1 MRDIFNDIFEN
12 QPKDPM
18 VSARQGAKAPLRKR
32 FYKEARAGEA
42 TDLGGS
48 LGHPLLLDGK
58 PVMTPARR
66 PLLAPSSD
74 LAEALAGEWQAQ
86 EREIDPA
93 RMPLTRLANVIID
106 GIAPVPEAVVDE
118 IVKYLGSDLLCYRAD
133 EPAALVARQNEL
145 WNPIL
150 DWARDELGAR
160 FTLVEGIVFAEQPA
174 ESIAVA
180 RKAIPSH
187 PGNLKG
193 IWRLGATASVTNITG
208 SALIAL
214 ALNAGA
220 FDADALWAAAHV
232 DEDFQMSQ
240 WGRDEAAIERRAARF
255 AEYEA
260 AVKVFTLI

>member
-12 QPKDPM
+12 EPKDPM
-18 VSARQGAKAPLRKR
+18 VSARQGAKTALRKR
-32 FYKEARAGEA
+32 FYKEARAGAPGE
-42 TDLGGS
+42 G
-48 LGHPLLLDGK
+48 GHPLLLDGK
-58 PVMTPARR
+58 PVMTPARK
-66 PLLAPSSD
+66 PLLAPWPD

-86 EREIDPA
+86 EIEIDPA
-93 RMPLTRLANVIID
+93 RMPLTRLANVVVD
-106 GIAPVPEAVVDE
+106 GIAPAPQAVADE
-118 IVKYLGSDLLCYRAD
+118 IAKYLGSDLLCYRAD

-145 WNPIL
+145 WNPVL

-160 FTLVEGIVFAEQPA
+160 FTLVEGIVFAEQPK
-174 ESIAVA
+174 ESIEAA

-187 PGNLKG
+187 P
-193 IWRLGATASVTNITG
+193 WRLGAMASVTNITG

-220 FDADALWAAAHV
+220 FEADALWAAAHV
-232 DEDFQMSQ
+232 DEDFQMAQ

-260 AVKVFTLI
+260 AAKVLKLT